1 MENQN
6 ERLKNLVAKMTLK
19 NSYWGYL
26 FSRVRRVASEN
37 IPSIMGVVPEKDGT
51 ISLLFHPDLLS
62 KTSDD
67 VVKLIITHEGMHLL
81 HKHISRLLRIIAN
94 EMNDETKAIKIDIWN
109 IAADCAVNPVINMP
123 EVVEV
128 AGRPFNGCF
137 PKLYGLKDKKA
148 SEYYYNN
155 LINRVQIKKVSIG
168 DLTQMYDKVD
178 DHSTWSNIVKQVSDI
193 SSLSRKVDGYI
204 QNIIKDSLKSF
215 QKKRGLLPNYIS
227 ELIESALA
235 PPKVPYFQII
245 RKLVKGSRLSKFKR
259 SFAKVNRKRT
269 YVFEIS
275 EKQNFPAISPFPGRT
290 RDFSFNI
297 VVLID
302 TSGSM
307 SPDDIR
313 EGLSGVKNI
322 IENDRHTNTIVLEND
337 AKLQKEYKVK
347 KIHDIDFH
355 VKGRGGTTL
364 QPGLERAREL
374 YPDVCLTFT
383 DGMCDN
389 INNLS
394 RKLLPKKIIWV
405 IQKDGTAENVN
416 KTGYIVRI

>member
-26 FSRVRRVASEN
+26 FSRIRRVASEN
-37 IPSIMGVVPEKDGT
+37 IPSIMGVAPEKDGT

-67 VVKLIITHEGMHLL
+67 VVKLVITHEGMHLL

-94 EMNDETKAIKIDIWN
+94 EMNDDTKAMKIKIWN

-123 EVVEV
+123 EVVEI
-128 AGRPFNGCF
+128 AGQSFTGCF
-137 PKLYGLKDKKA
+137 PKLYGLKDRKS

-155 LINRVQIKKVSIG
+155 LMDSVKDGKKSAG
-168 DLTQMYDKVD
+168 DFGQMYDKID
-178 DHSTWSNIVKQVSDI
+178 DHSAWGNIVKQVSDI

-215 QKKRGLLPNYIS
+215 QKKRGLLPSYIS

-259 SFAKVNRKRT
+259 SFATVNRKRT

-275 EKQNFPAISPFPGRT
+275 DKQNFPAISPFPGRT

-322 IENDRHTNTIVLEND
+322 IESDRHTNTTVLEND
-337 AKLQKEYKVK
+337 AELQKEYTVK

-355 VKGRGGTTL
+355 VKGRGGTVL

-416 KTGYIVRI
+416 KTGYIVRV